1 MNEFT
6 GVALKP
12 SKIKRLYGIDE
23 RTLKTMRDNPKAN
36 QGDVPEYFIVCNRP
50 HYPADKFEM
59 WLQRQKKRTNKT
71 VNSVNSDILANKD
84 KIGQKS

>member
-23 RTLKTMRDNPKAN
+23 RTLRTMRENPKAN
-36 QGDVPEYFIVCNRP
+36 KVEY
-50 HYPADKFEM
+50 
-59 WLQRQKKRTNKT
+59 
-71 VNSVNSDILANKD
+71 
-84 KIGQKS
+84 

>member
-23 RTLKTMRDNPKAN
+23 RTLRTMRENPKAN
-36 QGDVPEYFIVCNRP
+36 NGDVPEYFIVCNRP

-59 WLQRQKKRTNKT
+59 WLQRQKKRTNK
-71 VNSVNSDILANKD
+71 SVNTVISAVKDKRAFANKL
-84 KIGQKS
+84 

>member
-1 MNEFT
+1 MSEFT

-23 RTLKTMRDNPKAN
+23 RTLRTMRENPKAN
-36 QGDVPEYFIVCNRP
+36 KGDVPEYFIVCNRP

-59 WLQRQKKRTNKT
+59 WLQRQKKRTNK
-71 VNSVNSDILANKD
+71 SANTAISAVID
-84 KIGQKS
+84 KRAFADKS

>member
-23 RTLKTMRDNPKAN
+23 RTLITMRENPKAN
-36 QGDVPEYFIVCNRP
+36 KGDVPEYFIVCNRP

-59 WLQRQKKRTNKT
+59 WLQRQKKRTNK
-71 VNSVNSDILANKD
+71 SANTAISAVKD
-84 KIGQKS
+84 KRAFADKS

>member
-23 RTLKTMRDNPKAN
+23 RTLRTMRENPKAN
-36 QGDVPEYFIVCNRP
+36 KGDVPE
-50 HYPADKFEM
+50 
-59 WLQRQKKRTNKT
+59 
-71 VNSVNSDILANKD
+71 
-84 KIGQKS
+84 